1 MNGMRKYF
9 IIFMYTF
16 SLITDIFGQKEEL
29 QPYISFLEKQDTDP
43 VDYVFNLFEKGV
55 SQWVGH

>member
-43 VDYVFNLFEKGV
+43 VDYVFNLF
-55 SQWVGH
+55 